1 MRELIN
7 AGYGYSVPIIEDM
20 IPDDEFCTFIQYVH
34 EHSTP
39 KQLQIFYK
47 VAVNFEFFIYAR
59 QCDRMYM
66 YNTIMK
72 LSQHSDNVI
81 ATFIAICRRGLEIF
95 NLTNPIG
102 IFRVLDERYI
112 KVATVWN
119 DAINKY
125 QRLNIITPEL
135 YYIWLHISKY

>member
-1 MRELIN
+1 
-7 AGYGYSVPIIEDM
+7 
-20 IPDDEFCTFIQYVH
+20 
-34 EHSTP
+34 
-39 KQLQIFYK
+39 
-47 VAVNFEFFIYAR
+47 
-59 QCDRMYM
+59 
-66 YNTIMK
+66 MK

-81 ATFIAICRRGLEIF
+81 AIFIAICRRGLEIF

-135 YYIWLHISKY
+135 YYIWLHISRY

>member
-1 MRELIN
+1 
-7 AGYGYSVPIIEDM
+7 
-20 IPDDEFCTFIQYVH
+20 
-34 EHSTP
+34 
-39 KQLQIFYK
+39 
-47 VAVNFEFFIYAR
+47 
-59 QCDRMYM
+59 MYM
-66 YNTIMK
+66 YNTVMK

-81 ATFIAICRRGLEIF
+81 AIFIAICSHRALEIF
-95 NLTNPIG
+95 HLTKPIG
-102 IFRVLDERYI
+102 IFHMPDERYI